1 MSKTLKSHLALII
14 VAFIYGANYS
24 IAKMVMFNYL
34 NPFGFIV
41 LRVFGAGILFYI
53 IHALFVKEKV
63 QGKDLKRLF
72 ICSVFGIAGNMLMF
86 FKGLSLT
93 TPVNASVLMLNAPVF
108 VLIFS
113 AIIYKTKPKFVQ
125 IVGTFVAFSGA
136 FWLIAGNKFQLVS
149 DTALGDMFITFN
161 AISYAFYLVY
171 VKDLLIKYKSLTV
184 ITYSFLFGAILVLPF
199 GFNDLRTTQFETF
212 TPNVWWAIAFVVI
225 GTTFI
230 AYLLNAW
237 ALQKT
242 SSTVVGSYIYLQ
254 PIIASAI
261 GVYLGQ
267 DVLTTQKVLAALL
280 VFVGVYLVSSKSI
293 FPKKT
298 SS

>member
-1 MSKTLKSHLALII
+1 MSKTIKSHLALLL
-14 VAFIYGANYS
+14 VALIYGANYS
-24 IAKMVMFNYL
+24 IAKMVMFKYL

-41 LRVFGAGILFYI
+41 LRVVGAGILFFI
-53 IHALFVKEKV
+53 IHALFVKEKIEN
-63 QGKDLKRLF
+63 KDLKRLF

-93 TPVNASVLMLNAPVF
+93 TPINASVLMLNAPVF

-113 AIIYKTKPKFVQ
+113 SIVYKIKPRLIQ
-125 IVGTFVAFSGA
+125 IVGTLIAFAGA
-136 FWLIAGNKFQLVS
+136 FWLIAGKSFQLNS
-149 DTALGDMFITFN
+149 ATALGDMFITLN

-171 VKDLLIKYKSLTV
+171 VKDLLLKYKSLTV
-184 ITYSFLFGAILVLPF
+184 ITYSFVFGAILVIPF
-199 GFNDLRTTQFETF
+199 GWNDLQNAQFITF
-212 TPNVWWAIAFVVI
+212 TPNVWWAIAFVVL

-242 SSTVVGSYIYLQ
+242 SSAIVGSYIYLQ
-254 PIIASAI
+254 PIIASII

-267 DVLTTQKVLAALL
+267 DELTAQKVWAALL
-280 VFVGVYLVSSKSI
+280 VFIGVYLVSKRTDSQLK
-293 FPKKT
+293 PN
-298 SS
+298 

>member
-1 MSKTLKSHLALII
+1 MLLVAL
-14 VAFIYGANYS
+14 IYGANYS
-24 IAKMVMFNYL
+24 IAKMVMFKYL

-41 LRVFGAGILFYI
+41 LRVVGAGILFFI
-53 IHALFVKEKV
+53 IHALFVKEKIEN
-63 QGKDLKRLF
+63 KDLKRLF

-93 TPVNASVLMLNAPVF
+93 TPINASVLMLNAPVF

-113 AIIYKTKPKFVQ
+113 SIIYKIKPRLIQ
-125 IVGTFVAFSGA
+125 IVGTLIAFAGA
-136 FWLIAGNKFQLVS
+136 FWLIAGKSFQLNS
-149 DTALGDMFITFN
+149 ATALGDMFITLN

-171 VKDLLIKYKSLTV
+171 VKDLLLKYKSLTV
-184 ITYSFLFGAILVLPF
+184 ITYSFVFGAILVIPF
-199 GFNDLRTTQFETF
+199 GWNDLQNAQFITF
-212 TPNVWWAIAFVVI
+212 TPNVWWAIAFVVL

-242 SSTVVGSYIYLQ
+242 SSAIVGSYIYLQ
-254 PIIASAI
+254 PIIASII

-267 DVLTTQKVLAALL
+267 DELTAQKVWAALL
-280 VFVGVYLVSSKSI
+280 VFIGVYLVSKRTDSQLK
-293 FPKKT
+293 PN
-298 SS
+298 

>member
-1 MSKTLKSHLALII
+1 
-14 VAFIYGANYS
+14 
-24 IAKMVMFNYL
+24 MVMFKYL

-41 LRVFGAGILFYI
+41 LRVVGAGILFFI
-53 IHALFVKEKV
+53 IHALFVKQKIEN
-63 QGKDLKRLF
+63 KDLKRLF

-93 TPVNASVLMLNAPVF
+93 TPINASVLMLNAPVF

-113 AIIYKTKPKFVQ
+113 SIIYKIKPRLIQ
-125 IVGTFVAFSGA
+125 IVGTLIAFAGA
-136 FWLIAGNKFQLVS
+136 FWLIAGKSFQLNS
-149 DTALGDMFITFN
+149 ATALGDMFITLN

-171 VKDLLIKYKSLTV
+171 VKDLLLKYKSLTV
-184 ITYSFLFGAILVLPF
+184 ITYSFVFGAILVIPF
-199 GFNDLRTTQFETF
+199 GWNDLQNAQFITF
-212 TPNVWWAIAFVVI
+212 TPNVWWAIAFVVL

-242 SSTVVGSYIYLQ
+242 SSAIVGSYIYLQ
-254 PIIASAI
+254 PIIASII

-267 DVLTTQKVLAALL
+267 DELTAQKVWAALL
-280 VFVGVYLVSSKSI
+280 VFIGVYLVSKRTDSQLK
-293 FPKKT
+293 PN
-298 SS
+298 

>member
-1 MSKTLKSHLALII
+1 VSKTIKSHLALLL
-14 VAFIYGANYS
+14 VALIYGANYS
-24 IAKMVMFNYL
+24 IAKMVMFKYL

-41 LRVFGAGILFYI
+41 LRVVGAGILFFI
-53 IHALFVKEKV
+53 IHALFVKEKIEN
-63 QGKDLKRLF
+63 KDLKRLF

-93 TPVNASVLMLNAPVF
+93 TPINASVLMLNAPVF

-113 AIIYKTKPKFVQ
+113 SIIYKIKPRLIQ
-125 IVGTFVAFSGA
+125 IVGTLIAFAGA
-136 FWLIAGNKFQLVS
+136 FWLIAGKSFQLNS
-149 DTALGDMFITFN
+149 ATALGDMFITLN

-171 VKDLLIKYKSLTV
+171 VKDLLLKYKSLTV
-184 ITYSFLFGAILVLPF
+184 ITYSFVFGAILVIPF
-199 GFNDLRTTQFETF
+199 GWNDLQNAQFLTF
-212 TPNVWWAIAFVVI
+212 TPNVWWAIAFVVL

-242 SSTVVGSYIYLQ
+242 SSAIVGSYIYLQ
-254 PIIASAI
+254 PIIASII

-267 DVLTTQKVLAALL
+267 DELTAQKVWAALL
-280 VFVGVYLVSSKSI
+280 VFIGVYLVSKRTDSQLK
-293 FPKKT
+293 PN
-298 SS
+298 

>member
-1 MSKTLKSHLALII
+1 MSKTIKSHLALLL
-14 VAFIYGANYS
+14 VALIYGANYS
-24 IAKMVMFNYL
+24 IAKMVMFKYL

-41 LRVFGAGILFYI
+41 LRVVGAGILFFI
-53 IHALFVKEKV
+53 IHALFVKEKIEN
-63 QGKDLKRLF
+63 KDLKRLF

-113 AIIYKTKPKFVQ
+113 SIIYKIKPRLIQ
-125 IVGTFVAFSGA
+125 IVGTLIAFAGA
-136 FWLIAGNKFQLVS
+136 FWLIAGKSFQLNS
-149 DTALGDMFITFN
+149 ATALGDMYITLN

-171 VKDLLIKYKSLTV
+171 VKDLLLKYKSLTV
-184 ITYSFLFGAILVLPF
+184 ITYSFVFGAILVLPF
-199 GFNDLRTTQFETF
+199 GWNDLQNAQFLTF
-212 TPNVWWAIAFVVI
+212 TPNVWWAIAFVI
-225 GTTFI
+225 LGTTFI

-242 SSTVVGSYIYLQ
+242 SSAIVGSYIYLQ
-254 PIIASAI
+254 PIIASII

-267 DVLTTQKVLAALL
+267 DELSAQKVWAALL
-280 VFVGVYLVSSKSI
+280 VFIGVYLVSKRTDSQLQ
-293 FPKKT
+293 PN
-298 SS
+298 

>member
-1 MSKTLKSHLALII
+1 MLLVAL
-14 VAFIYGANYS
+14 IYGANYS
-24 IAKMVMFNYL
+24 IAKMVMFKYL

-41 LRVFGAGILFYI
+41 LRVVGAGILFFI
-53 IHALFVKEKV
+53 IHALFVKEKIEN
-63 QGKDLKRLF
+63 KDLKRLF

-113 AIIYKTKPKFVQ
+113 SIIYKIKPRLIQ
-125 IVGTFVAFSGA
+125 IVGTLIAFAGA
-136 FWLIAGNKFQLVS
+136 FWLIAGKSFQLNS
-149 DTALGDMFITFN
+149 ATALGDMYITLN

-171 VKDLLIKYKSLTV
+171 VKDLLLKYKSLTV
-184 ITYSFLFGAILVLPF
+184 ITYSFVFGAILVLPF
-199 GFNDLRTTQFETF
+199 GWNDLQNAQFLTF
-212 TPNVWWAIAFVVI
+212 TPNVWWAIAFVI
-225 GTTFI
+225 LGTTFI

-242 SSTVVGSYIYLQ
+242 SSAIVGSYIYLQ
-254 PIIASAI
+254 PIIASII

-267 DVLTTQKVLAALL
+267 DELSAQKVWAALL
-280 VFVGVYLVSSKSI
+280 VFIGVYLVSKRTDSQLQ
-293 FPKKT
+293 PN
-298 SS
+298 